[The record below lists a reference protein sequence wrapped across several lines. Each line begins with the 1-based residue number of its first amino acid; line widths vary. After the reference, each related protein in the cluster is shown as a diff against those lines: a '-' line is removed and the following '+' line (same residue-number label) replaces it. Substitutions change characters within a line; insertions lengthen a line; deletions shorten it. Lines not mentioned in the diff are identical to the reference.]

1 MDKLEV
7 HSWNQA
13 WMAAESLAWR
23 NRHTHAVV
31 YRRKHNSRTSFE
43 TLLAT
48 DDADADVEIATTVSR
63 RPLPNGADE
72 GSCEELVDALAF
84 VLLNLPH
91 KVELSH
97 LVRVE
102 YSPNG
107 KIWAHYF
114 LSTNQEEIASWSQL
128 MVEFFPGMNGGG
140 RPIGVNRG
148 DQIVRMD
155 SLVAEARSLLET

>member
-1 MDKLEV
+1 M
-7 HSWNQA
+7 
-13 WMAAESLAWR
+13 
-23 NRHTHAVV
+23 
-31 YRRKHNSRTSFE
+31 
-43 TLLAT
+43 LAT
-48 DDADADVEIATTVSR
+48 DNADEGLEIATTVSR

-97 LVRVE
+97 LLRVE

-107 KIWAHYF
+107 KVCAHYF
-114 LSTNQEEIASWSQL
+114 LSTDQLEIASWSQL

-155 SLVAEARSLLET
+155 SLVAEARLLLKN